1 MDLVVGIVNWNT
13 KSLLADCLE
22 SVFRQ
27 THGIQFQVC
36 VVDNGSADGSAAMV
50 QERFPRVSLVRNERN
65 LGFAQ
70 ANNQILGCL
79 KARYALLLNSDT
91 RVVGNAL
98 KEMVDFMDAHPEA
111 GAAGCQVL
119 NEDGTL
125 QKSCGRFPRLASIF
139 LGGERCN
146 QLFRSLFG
154 ARHFFAEYG
163 LSTEDHHQIQHV
175 DFVKG
180 CSIILRKA
188 TLEKVGL
195 LDPDI
200 FMYFEEMDLCYRI
213 KRNGDEVLYTPTA
226 KIVHLGGG
234 SCDCVATTVFRNLDG
249 QEFFFRKHYGSTQA
263 VLLRWTVAVG
273 ALLRLPLFLLGFL
286 ISTRPNRVAYRYKVF
301 WNLYS
306 LRWFFAGKR
315 KRRART
321 DISQAAIGAAKES
334 PQ

>member
-13 KSLLADCLE
+13 RNLLADCLQ

-27 THGIQFQVC
+27 TQGIQFKVC
-36 VVDNGSADGSAAMV
+36 VVDNGSTDGSAEMV
-50 QERFPRVSLVRNERN
+50 QKCFPQVSLIRNESN
-65 LGFAQ
+65 FGFAQ
-70 ANNQILGCL
+70 ANNQILGCQQG
-79 KARYALLLNSDT
+79 RYALLLNSDT
-91 RVVGNAL
+91 RVIGNAL
-98 KEMVDFMDAHPEA
+98 KEMVDFMDTHPEA

-139 LGGERCN
+139 FGGERCN

-154 ARHFFAEYG
+154 ARRFFAEYG
-163 LSTEDHHQIQHV
+163 LSAEDHRQIQQA

-180 CSIILRKA
+180 CSIILRRK

-200 FMYFEEMDLCYRI
+200 FMYFEEIDLCYRI
-213 KRNGDEVLYTPTA
+213 KQEGNQVLYTPTA

-234 SCDCVATTVFRNLDG
+234 SCDCVPTTVFRNLDG
-249 QEFFFRKHYGSTQA
+249 QEFFFRKHYGQTQA
-263 VLLRWTVAVG
+263 ILLRWTVAVG
-273 ALLRLPLFLLGFL
+273 ALLRLPLFLFGFL
-286 ISTRPNRVAYRYKVF
+286 ISTRPNRAAYRYKIF

-306 LRWFFAGKR
+306 LKWFFVGKCIGR
-315 KRRART
+315 PGM
-321 DISQAAIGAAKES
+321 DIQPTGGAAKGS
-334 PQ
+334 HQ